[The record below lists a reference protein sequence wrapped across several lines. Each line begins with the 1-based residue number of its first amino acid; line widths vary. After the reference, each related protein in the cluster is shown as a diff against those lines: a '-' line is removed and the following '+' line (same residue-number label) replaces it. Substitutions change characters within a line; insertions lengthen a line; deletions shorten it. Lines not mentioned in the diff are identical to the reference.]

1 MTMTLP
7 TKLTVLRIGMIPVF
21 ILLFYIPLFGI
32 KNYLLTGLFIL
43 AGLTDWFD
51 GYLARRMGTQSEF
64 GAFLD
69 PVADK
74 LMVSVVLVLLVSVH
88 PGWLLALPATIII
101 GRELTIS
108 ALREW
113 MANVGE
119 RTKVAV
125 SIIGKFKT
133 TAQMIAIGFLLFEK
147 PIGDL
152 PTLEIGYILLYLAA
166 FLTLWSMFLY
176 LQAAWP
182 SLNDVKT
189 GEVEVADEE
198 EEDKT
203 TA

>member
-1 MTMTLP
+1 MTMTMTLP
-7 TKLTVLRIGMIPVF
+7 TKLTLIRIVMIPVF
-21 ILLFYIPLFGI
+21 IVLCYIPLFGI
-32 KNYLLTGLFIL
+32 NNYLLTGLFIL

-51 GYLARRMGTQSEF
+51 GYLARRFDMTSEF

-88 PGWLLALPATIII
+88 PGWLLAIPATVII

-133 TAQMIAIGFLLFEK
+133 TAQMVAIGFLLFED
-147 PIGDL
+147 PIGDF
-152 PTLEIGYILLYLAA
+152 PTLQIGYVLLYLAA
-166 FLTLWSMFLY
+166 VLTLWSMYLY
-176 LQAAWP
+176 IQAAWP
-182 SLNDVKT
+182 SLNSSQ
-189 GEVEVADEE
+189 EPE

>member
-1 MTMTLP
+1 MTMNLP
-7 TKLTVLRIGMIPVF
+7 TKLTLLRIVMIPVF

-32 KNYLLTGLFIL
+32 NNYLLTGLFIL

-51 GYLARRMGTQSEF
+51 GYLARRLKMQSEF

-74 LMVSVVLVLLVSVH
+74 LMVSMILVLLVSAH

-108 ALREW
+108 AVREW

-133 TAQMIAIGFLLFEK
+133 TAQMVAIGFLLFEE
-147 PIGDL
+147 PIGDF
-152 PTLEIGYILLYLAA
+152 PTLQIGYVLLYLSAV
-166 FLTLWSMFLY
+166 LTLWSMFLY

-182 SLNDVKT
+182 SLNDVQQQ
-189 GEVEVADEE
+189 E

>member
-7 TKLTVLRIGMIPVF
+7 TKLTLLRIGMIPVF

-51 GYLARRMGTQSEF
+51 GYLARRMGMQSEF

-108 ALREW
+108 AVREW

-147 PIGDL
+147 PIGDF
-152 PTLEIGYILLYLAA
+152 PTLQIGYVLLYLSAL
-166 FLTLWSMFLY
+166 LTLWSMFLY

-182 SLNDVKT
+182 SLNDAQT
-189 GEVEVADEE
+189 GEKAE

>member
-7 TKLTVLRIGMIPVF
+7 TKLTLLRIGMIPVF

-51 GYLARRMGTQSEF
+51 GYLARRMGMQSEF

-108 ALREW
+108 AVREW

-147 PIGDL
+147 PIGDF
-152 PTLEIGYILLYLAA
+152 PTLQIGYVLLYLSAL
-166 FLTLWSMFLY
+166 LTLWSMLLY

-182 SLNDVKT
+182 SLNDAQA
-189 GEVEVADEE
+189 GEKAE

>member
-7 TKLTVLRIGMIPVF
+7 TKLTLLRIGMIPVF

-51 GYLARRMGTQSEF
+51 GYLARRMGMQSEF

-108 ALREW
+108 AVREW

-147 PIGDL
+147 PIGDF
-152 PTLEIGYILLYLAA
+152 PTLQIGYVLLYLSAL
-166 FLTLWSMFLY
+166 LTLWSMFLY

-182 SLNDVKT
+182 SMNEAQA
-189 GEVEVADEE
+189 GEKAE

>member
-1 MTMTLP
+1 MTLP
-7 TKLTVLRIGMIPVF
+7 TKLTMLRIGMIPVF

-108 ALREW
+108 AVREW

-147 PIGDL
+147 PIGDF
-152 PTLEIGYILLYLAA
+152 PTLEIGYVLLYLSAL
-166 FLTLWSMFLY
+166 LTLWSMFLY

-182 SLNDVKT
+182 SLNDAQT
-189 GEVEVADEE
+189 GEKTE

>member
-1 MTMTLP
+1 MAMTLP
-7 TKLTVLRIGMIPVF
+7 TKLTLLRIGMIPVF

-51 GYLARRMGTQSEF
+51 GYLARRMGMQSEF

-74 LMVSVVLVLLVSVH
+74 LMVSVVLVLLVSAH

-108 ALREW
+108 AVREW

-125 SIIGKFKT
+125 SVIGKFKT

-147 PIGDL
+147 PIGDF
-152 PTLEIGYILLYLAA
+152 PTLQIGYVLLYLSAL
-166 FLTLWSMFLY
+166 LTLWSMMLY

-182 SLNDVKT
+182 SLNEAKAA
-189 GEVEVADEE
+189 EKAE

>member
-1 MTMTLP
+1 MTLP
-7 TKLTVLRIGMIPVF
+7 NKLTLIRIVMIPVF

-32 KNYLLTGLFIL
+32 NNYLLTGLFIF

-51 GYLARRMGTQSEF
+51 GYLARRLKMQSEF

-74 LMVSVVLVLLVSVH
+74 LIVSVVLVLLVSAH
-88 PGWLLALPATIII
+88 PGWLLAIPATVII

-133 TAQMIAIGFLLFEK
+133 TAQMVAIGFLLFED
-147 PIGDL
+147 PIGSF
-152 PTLEIGYILLYLAA
+152 PTLQIGYVLLYLAA
-166 FLTLWSMFLY
+166 ILTLWSMYLY
-176 LQAAWP
+176 LQTAWP
-182 SLNDVKT
+182 TLNSTKQR
-189 GEVEVADEE
+189 E

>member
-7 TKLTVLRIGMIPVF
+7 TKLTVLRILMLPVF
-21 ILLFYIPLFGI
+21 IVLFYIPVFGI
-32 KNYLLTGLFIL
+32 NNYLLTGLFFL
-43 AGLTDWFD
+43 AGITDWFD
-51 GYLARRMGTQSEF
+51 GYLARRMKLQSDF

-88 PGWLLALPATIII
+88 PGWLLAIPATVII

-133 TAQMIAIGFLLFEK
+133 TAQMVAIGFLLFED
-147 PIGDL
+147 PIGEF
-152 PTLEIGYILLYLAA
+152 PTLEIGYVLLYLAA
-166 FLTLWSMFLY
+166 ILTLWSMYIY

-182 SLNDVKT
+182 SLNSAN
-189 GEVEVADEE
+189 ESE

-203 TA
+203 KT

>member
-1 MTMTLP
+1 MAMTLP
-7 TKLTVLRIGMIPVF
+7 TKLTLLRIGMIPVF

-51 GYLARRMGTQSEF
+51 GYLARRMGMQSEF

-74 LMVSVVLVLLVSVH
+74 LMVSVVLVLLVSAH

-108 ALREW
+108 AVREW

-125 SIIGKFKT
+125 SVIGKFKT

-147 PIGDL
+147 PIGDF
-152 PTLEIGYILLYLAA
+152 PTLQIGYVLLYLSAL
-166 FLTLWSMFLY
+166 LTLWSMMLY

-182 SLNDVKT
+182 SLNEAKAA
-189 GEVEVADEE
+189 ENAE

>member
-7 TKLTVLRIGMIPVF
+7 TKLTLLRIGMIPVF

-51 GYLARRMGTQSEF
+51 GYLARRMGMQSEF

-74 LMVSVVLVLLVSVH
+74 LMVSMILVLLVSAH

-108 ALREW
+108 AVREW

-147 PIGDL
+147 PIGDF
-152 PTLEIGYILLYLAA
+152 PTLQIGYVLLYLSAL
-166 FLTLWSMFLY
+166 LTLWSMLLY

-182 SLNDVKT
+182 SLNDAKA
-189 GEVEVADEE
+189 GEKAE

>member
-7 TKLTVLRIGMIPVF
+7 TKLTLLRIGMIPVF

-51 GYLARRMGTQSEF
+51 GYLARRMGMQSEF

-108 ALREW
+108 AVREW

-147 PIGDL
+147 PIGDF
-152 PTLEIGYILLYLAA
+152 PTLQIGYVLLYLSAL
-166 FLTLWSMFLY
+166 LTLWSMLLY

-182 SLNDVKT
+182 SLIDAQA
-189 GEVEVADEE
+189 GEKAE

>member
-1 MTMTLP
+1 MRMTLP
-7 TKLTVLRIGMIPVF
+7 TKLTLLRIGMIPVF

-51 GYLARRMGTQSEF
+51 GYLARRMGMQSDF

-74 LMVSVVLVLLVSVH
+74 LMVSMILVLLVSAH

-108 ALREW
+108 AVREW

-147 PIGDL
+147 PIGNF
-152 PTLEIGYILLYLAA
+152 PTLEIGYVLLYLSAL
-166 FLTLWSMFLY
+166 LTLWSMFLY

-182 SLNDVKT
+182 SLNDAEAGEKT
-189 GEVEVADEE
+189 E